1 MSLNN
6 LLSAILYKINRR
18 ISTWLTKLQLKFY
31 SVEFGRNFISVGLV
45 DFNIHKTSIFQIN
58 DNLVLI
64 NSRKYSVLGK
74 CNPCKITVGKNAK
87 LVIGS
92 KVGMSNVTIIAYNNI
107 SIGSNILL
115 GGGVIIVDTDFHSL
129 SHTDWHTDADNVN
142 MKTSPVII
150 HDNVFIGMDAI
161 ILKGVEIGMNSI
173 IGAGS
178 VVSKSIP
185 ANEVWAGNP
194 ARFVKK
200 VIT

>member
-1 MSLNN
+1 MISL
-6 LLSAILYKINRR
+6 KIVRK
-18 ISTWLTKLQLKFY
+18 ISTWITRVQLKIY
-31 SVEFGRNFISVGLV
+31 SVEFGKNFISVGLA
-45 DFNIHKTSIFQIN
+45 DFNIDKSSIFQIG

-74 CNPCKITVGKNAK
+74 CNPCKISVGKDAS
-87 LVIGS
+87 LVIGNR
-92 KVGMSNVTIIAYNNI
+92 VGMSNVTIIAYKSI

-115 GGGVIIVDTDFHSL
+115 GGGVTIVDTDFHSL
-129 SHTDWHTDADNVN
+129 SHRDWHTDADIIN
-142 MKTSPVII
+142 MRTSPVII
-150 HDNVFIGMDAI
+150 HDNVFIGMDTI

-185 ANEVWAGNP
+185 PNEVWAGNP

-200 VIT
+200 VVV